1 MRKVVRDVWSRKTRT
16 LLVSASIFIGVLGVV
31 TLFSS
36 SDLLISQL
44 ENDIQQDRLAMMRIF
59 VTVTRA
65 AEIDNAAVLN
75 DLNAQAGVTVVE
87 GRAVYALLW
96 KLPAEERFREGT
108 IATYSSPLDQVQI
121 EPPRKIEGEYP
132 QPGQNQIAIERRMA
146 ERWDLR
152 VGDSVD
158 VRVLSGAEGELKQES
173 FVITAIL
180 FQPYGEQRGP
190 GFADYESLVF
200 ATYSDAQ
207 LIGGLNGFNQ
217 LYARFVDFPTAE
229 ARAQEFREAISYLTP
244 YTPVFFSVEDPAH
257 SVLIENTRSTNQVL
271 IMLALVAL
279 IVSGFLVVNVINA
292 IVVEQRRQIGVMKSL
307 GASRWDNFTIYAGIA
322 LTYGAIGVIPGV
334 ILGIPAGFGMAQAL
348 AEQNNTI
355 IDGFAVSPSGI
366 LIGIV
371 VGLAVPLLAAI
382 VPVFNGTRVRIIDA
396 MTDLGIRTDY
406 GRGPLSRLITWLPM
420 PLTMRQALHNV
431 NQKKFRLALTGIT
444 LTLAVG
450 AFMGIYA
457 VFTSLNAVLD
467 GIFAA
472 FGNQLTI
479 DPNEGQRFEVVR
491 DLIEDPA
498 FQATLAEKGLI
509 GIRAVEPGAQMA
521 IEIDG
526 YEPPPNQAGPPGVA
540 GTGVNTRNPDLF
552 ELDMRSGQSWEED
565 PDLEGVIISSRIAD
579 GMGKKPGDTIVI
591 MAGGNH
597 GEFPVL
603 GVVNIPFDWVW
614 MKYEDLARLGGLYL
628 DTEDATGQPEIYP
641 NSISIITDPTDVSAK
656 EVDALIEELNPML
669 LANGIPANF
678 TNWIE
683 FKDFISQFLLVFNV
697 ILYFAAAL
705 IALVGA
711 IGLLTTLSMSVF
723 ERQKEIGVMR
733 SVGATSQEV
742 ALQFLIEGLI
752 IGVAA
757 WAIGIPIGYLISRGL
772 NAALPFE
779 GLAKGFPAETVILG
793 LIGMLVIVTVASL
806 WPSLVA
812 ARKTISEIL
821 RYQ

>member
-1 MRKVVRDVWSRKTRT
+1 
-16 LLVSASIFIGVLGVV
+16 
-31 TLFSS
+31 
-36 SDLLISQL
+36 
-44 ENDIQQDRLAMMRIF
+44 
-59 VTVTRA
+59 
-65 AEIDNAAVLN
+65 
-75 DLNAQAGVTVVE
+75 
-87 GRAVYALLW
+87 
-96 KLPAEERFREGT
+96 
-108 IATYSSPLDQVQI
+108 
-121 EPPRKIEGEYP
+121 
-132 QPGQNQIAIERRMA
+132 
-146 ERWDLR
+146 
-152 VGDSVD
+152 
-158 VRVLSGAEGELKQES
+158 
-173 FVITAIL
+173 
-180 FQPYGEQRGP
+180 
-190 GFADYESLVF
+190 
-200 ATYSDAQ
+200 
-207 LIGGLNGFNQ
+207 
-217 LYARFVDFPTAE
+217 
-229 ARAQEFREAISYLTP
+229 
-244 YTPVFFSVEDPAH
+244 
-257 SVLIENTRSTNQVL
+257 
-271 IMLALVAL
+271 
-279 IVSGFLVVNVINA
+279 
-292 IVVEQRRQIGVMKSL
+292 
-307 GASRWDNFTIYAGIA
+307 
-322 LTYGAIGVIPGV
+322 
-334 ILGIPAGFGMAQAL
+334 
-348 AEQNNTI
+348 
-355 IDGFAVSPSGI
+355 
-366 LIGIV
+366 
-371 VGLAVPLLAAI
+371 
-382 VPVFNGTRVRIIDA
+382 
-396 MTDLGIRTDY
+396 
-406 GRGPLSRLITWLPM
+406 
-420 PLTMRQALHNV
+420 
-431 NQKKFRLALTGIT
+431 
-444 LTLAVG
+444 
-450 AFMGIYA
+450 MGIYA

-656 EVDALIEELNPML
+656 QVDALIEELNPML

-683 FKDFISQFLLVFNV
+683 FKDFISQFILVFNV

-752 IGVAA
+752 IGVMA

-779 GLAKGFPAETVILG
+779 GLAKGFPAETVLLG

-806 WPSLVA
+806 WPSLAA